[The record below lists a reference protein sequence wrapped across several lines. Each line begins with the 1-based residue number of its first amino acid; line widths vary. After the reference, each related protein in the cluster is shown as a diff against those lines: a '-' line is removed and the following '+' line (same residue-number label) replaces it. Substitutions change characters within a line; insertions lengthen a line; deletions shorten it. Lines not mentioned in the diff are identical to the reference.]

1 MDASGAEEQLQ
12 ALWDTTT
19 VTSALKTPPSS
30 STQAS
35 ARLLHPAHGSL
46 GELRSPWN
54 RGATWGTCTTVPG
67 CSNPFIPGRIWP
79 QVQQEHWVL
88 ATVLHVWVSFG
99 SQLPFFFPFT
109 YLEKSQI
116 APPAR

>member
-1 MDASGAEEQLQ
+1 M
-12 ALWDTTT
+12 
-19 VTSALKTPPSS
+19 
-30 STQAS
+30 
-35 ARLLHPAHGSL
+35 
-46 GELRSPWN
+46 
-54 RGATWGTCTTVPG
+54 VPG